1 MQRLWIDLHIHTVLS
16 PCAEIEMIPPLIVR
30 RAQELGLGI
39 IAITDHNCAANVE
52 AVIAAA
58 RGTGIVVLPG
68 MEVQTREE
76 VHMLC
81 LFDTLEQSNAW
92 QAQVTAA
99 LPDARNREAFFGAQ
113 YVVDDTG
120 DYRYTE
126 ERLLATSTTMS
137 VEQVVAGAN
146 ALEGICLPAH
156 IDRPSFS
163 ILSNLGF
170 IPPAL
175 PISGVEVSPHAAY
188 AAKFVLEQR
197 RKTKTNGF
205 CREKHDYSSH
215 FCSVFSR
222 SGNPHTKRPCL
233 TTSRKTV
240 KWVLDLVQYG
250 VVVDSDAH
258 RLAEMSAHTCVR
270 IAAPTVSELRMA
282 LSGQQARCID
292 LISP

>member
-1 MQRLWIDLHIHTVLS
+1 MQRLWVDLHIHTVLS
-16 PCAEIEMIPPLIVR
+16 PCAEIEMIPPLIIR
-30 RAQELGLGI
+30 RAQELDLGI

-58 RGTGIVVLPG
+58 RGTGIAVLPG

-81 LFDTLEQSNAW
+81 LFDTLEQSKAW
-92 QAQVTAA
+92 QDQVTAA

-120 DYRYTE
+120 DYQYTE

-137 VEQVVAGAN
+137 VEQVVAGVN
-146 ALEGICLPAH
+146 ALAGICLPAH

-175 PISGVEVSPHAAY
+175 PIAGIELSPHNAIL
-188 AAKFVLEQR
+188 AKFVLDQR
-197 RKTKTNGF
+197 EMTKNSGCCTK
-205 CREKHDYSSH
+205 EHD
-215 FCSVFSR
+215 FSACINK
-222 SGNPHTKRPCL
+222 SFPLQGDASTKEPGL
-233 TTSRKTV
+233 TTPRKLV
-240 KWVLDLVQYG
+240 ELLPDLVQHG
-250 VVVDSDAH
+250 VIVDSDAH
-258 RLAEMSAHTCVR
+258 RLADMSAHTRVQ
-270 IAAPTVSELRMA
+270 IASPTVSELRMA
-282 LSGQQARCID
+282 LSGQQARYID